1 MLIPFGVFAA
11 SGGVQSDYELISTTI
26 LGSTQATVLFDVSSY
41 ASTYKHLQI
50 RMVAR
55 TDRSGSSN
63 DSALLRINGDT
74 GSNYRSHFLYGNGSS
89 MFTGDSAT
97 NGILAFR
104 LAAATSTASTFGAI
118 VLDILDPYSTTKNKT
133 VRYLG
138 GSTSLAEIFIGG
150 GVRFNTETTNTI
162 SLTGGVGSFISGSR
176 FSIYGIKG

>member
-1 MLIPFGVFAA
+1 MRILGVTA
-11 SGGVQSDYELISTTI
+11 SGFLGGGDFELISTTI
-26 LGSTQATVLFDVSSY
+26 LPSTQSSVVFDVSSY

-74 GSNYRSHFLYGNGSS
+74 GSNYRSHFMYGNGTSVFS
-89 MFTGDSAT
+89 ADSAT
-97 NGILAFR
+97 TGILAFR
-104 LAAATSTASTFGAI
+104 LPGATSTASSFGAI

-138 GSTSLAEIFIGG
+138 GSTSLAEIFIGSG
-150 GVRFNTETTNTI
+150 ARFNTETTNTI